1 MTIST
6 EKLIELISEKSDLNT
21 DQVRSWLE
29 DLIQN
34 ISQELDRKGEY
45 TIERFGIFKMNDG
58 ELVFEPSETL
68 SAEINYKYSGMKPIE
83 IMEAEQK
90 SALRKTMASSEEA
103 SIEAMQTGSGEP
115 SVEKEE
121 DDTLPPQESDGS
133 SQRKAGDADSGKQA
147 SGEPAEETVQASSR
161 DSEDEHKERPE
172 KEQAET
178 PVASA
183 KVSADSGKQEET
195 STGKTKKG
203 EKETERPIR
212 QVGTTK
218 GPGVE
223 RPSVQE
229 KSRNDSVMD
238 LVRTAG
244 AIVLIALTVYF
255 VYLLMGNIK
264 PGSDDG
270 DTSGP
275 EQAEVTSSMES
286 ENGGMARKDKTG
298 GDKAPEKKVEGSKSE
313 AEGSQNT
320 REAGAVDKANRE
332 IESSE
337 LDSEFEYSDV
347 STSTYGLRGQPS
359 ELGMKGYTIVI
370 YSFSDRG
377 NAKEIQKTLLS
388 KGYRV
393 ILNQASVDD
402 KEVWRVGIGQFPTI
416 SRAQDA
422 ATKLPEPY
430 NTKHFLKRINR

>member
-6 EKLIELISEKSDLNT
+6 EKLIELISEKSELNN
-21 DQVRSWLE
+21 DQARSWLD

-34 ISQELDRKGEY
+34 INRELDRKGEY
-45 TIERFGIFKMNDG
+45 AIERFGIFKMQDG

-68 SAEINYKYSGMKPIE
+68 AAEINYKYSGMKPIE

-90 SALRKTMASSEEA
+90 SALRKTMASSEEEPF
-103 SIEAMQTGSGEP
+103 EAMQTVNAESAPEN
-115 SVEKEE
+115 EE
-121 DDTLPPQESDGS
+121 DDSLGLQQTD
-133 SQRKAGDADSGKQA
+133 DSA
-147 SGEPAEETVQASSR
+147 
-161 DSEDEHKERPE
+161 
-172 KEQAET
+172 
-178 PVASA
+178 
-183 KVSADSGKQEET
+183 SGKQEAGEPEETAAPASYASREKEHEARTEKDPAESPAASAKGGADTGKKVET
-195 STGKTKKG
+195 STGKSKKG
-203 EKETERPIR
+203 EQETGRPIK

-218 GPGVE
+218 GSKVE

-264 PGSDDG
+264 PGGEDSDA
-270 DTSGP
+270 SGP
-275 EQAEVTSSMES
+275 EQAEVTSPMGTDNGKMDES
-286 ENGGMARKDKTG
+286 GNTGDGTASEEKASDKDK
-298 GDKAPEKKVEGSKSE
+298 KAK
-313 AEGSQNT
+313 ASQNKKQS
-320 REAGAVDKANRE
+320 GAVDRANRE

-337 LDSEFEYSDV
+337 LDSDFEYSEI

-359 ELGMKGYTIVI
+359 DLGMKGYTIVI
-370 YSFSDRG
+370 YSFSDRA

-393 ILNQASVDD
+393 ILNPASVDD

-416 SRAQDA
+416 SRAEDA
-422 ATKLPEPY
+422 AKKLPEPY